1 MKFYHRRIH
10 LFVWSLL
17 IVLFAGVLWAMSEI
31 NLISEA
37 VFDEGAPKLPKEMN
51 FKGILEESKNTGS

>member
-1 MKFYHRRIH
+1 MKFYHRKIH

-17 IVLFAGVLWAMSEI
+17 AVLFAGVLWVMSEI

-37 VFDEGAPKLPKEMN
+37 VLGEDAPNLPKEMN